1 MPYPSPTTP
10 AKKDVNQEK
19 VKYRFDIVV
28 VVVVA
33 ATVGGGAVA
42 VVVDV
47 LKKLKQSLQKRQR
60 QSPDHHG
67 RPELV
72 DGQ

>member
-28 VVVVA
+28 DVVVVVA

-42 VVVDV
+42 VVVVV
-47 LKKLKQSLQKRQR
+47 LK
-60 QSPDHHG
+60 
-67 RPELV
+67 
-72 DGQ
+72 